1 MIMRD
6 THAVIPALNPQ
17 VSKNSITNIS
27 NPFKDTRD
35 KRYKSTCGAKMIMR
49 DTHGVILALSPHIS
63 KKSIT
68 NISNLFK
75 DTRDTRYKS
84 TCGAKRHSR
93 CHPGTQPS
101 GPQRQSSTC
110 FPPLPPVDIF

>member
-1 MIMRD
+1 MTMTTYYNEDNQRHSRCHPG
-6 THAVIPALNPQ
+6 TQPSGP
-17 VSKNSITNIS
+17 KN
-27 NPFKDTRD
+27 
-35 KRYKSTCGAKMIMR
+35 
-49 DTHGVILALSPHIS
+49 
-63 KKSIT
+63 SIT

-101 GPQRQSSTC
+101 GLQEIITNLFKDTGDTRDTRA
-110 FPPLPPVDIF
+110 LVVLK